1 MWLCSCELPQG
12 HRGGTLLGETSGST
26 ASMAIPDPPGGPRA
40 GSSRWGC
47 TDLHEN
53 GFSVVLP
60 KKLLDSTLC
69 RCVRVCDTA
78 SVPSNHG
85 CKVSLRYNPDSQATL
100 PPSPR
105 YPRCPSHLSTA
116 SILDVSILLATE
128 TSMVTANIHE
138 SEMQTP

>member
-1 MWLCSCELPQG
+1 VNCPRGTEEG
-12 HRGGTLLGETSGST
+12 HSSVKLQVAQPVWPYLTLQEDLILGC
-26 ASMAIPDPPGGPRA
+26 A